1 MTTPEQAMDKLK
13 QQLDYITMSNTG
25 NDSRIRAAMIRA
37 MLDGVD
43 RITLRDMAM
52 AVGRNV
58 STNVE
63 G

>member
-13 QQLDYITMSNTG
+13 QQLDYITMSNAG

>member
-1 MTTPEQAMDKLK
+1 MTTPEQAMDTLK
-13 QQLDYITMSNTG
+13 QHLNNIAVSSTA
-25 NDSRIRAAMIRA
+25 NDSRIRAAMIQA

-52 AVGRNV
+52 AVGLRNV
-58 STNVE
+58 R

>member
-1 MTTPEQAMDKLK
+1 MTTLEQAMDKLK
-13 QQLDYITMSNTG
+13 QELDYIAGSNTA

-37 MLDGVD
+37 MLGGVD

-52 AVGRNV
+52 AVGLTV

>member
-1 MTTPEQAMDKLK
+1 
-13 QQLDYITMSNTG
+13 
-25 NDSRIRAAMIRA
+25 MIRA